1 MTTHASLTRVFIA
14 ALIVAAPLVIAA
26 QQGRVETGITF
37 TGPKAVKLAVPELQF
52 TAATAQSAT
61 MAKVFNETL
70 WNDLEFSGNIELA
83 SRSFYPAGIF
93 AKPGDIKA
101 EDWMKPGIAAQY
113 VAYGALTLS
122 GNRLNA
128 AGYLRNLGTEE
139 DAFGI
144 PFPGTYDEE
153 GARNAAHLFADRIL
167 EQLGFGKGIARTQ
180 IAFVSSRTG
189 DKEIYVMDYDGNNQ
203 RKITAIRFIAITPRW
218 SPVDD
223 RIAYTAWRPGAGQ
236 AQVEILS
243 AAGERHSFEQPRG
256 FLNNVPAWSP
266 DGKSIVYS
274 SNRDNNDTEIYLANA
289 DGSNPKRLT
298 KSPGIDTSPAIN
310 PATGA
315 QIAFI
320 SKRSGTAELYMMDS
334 DGTNVMRITDEGGE
348 VGNPAYSPDGKMIAF
363 AWQKPKS
370 GGFDIYV
377 YDIGMRKFAQL
388 TYDSRS
394 NERPAWAPDGK
405 HIAFQS
411 NRAGT
416 TQIYSM
422 VLNAPQSVRQL
433 TNSAGINEG
442 PTWSG
447 SAAR

>member
-1 MTTHASLTRVFIA
+1 MMLLLAP
-14 ALIVAAPLVIAA
+14 VATLLAFQDI
-26 QQGRVETGITF
+26 TGLLSRD
-37 TGPKAVKLAVPELQF
+37 GPKAIRIAVPELQF
-52 TAATAQSAT
+52 TSATAQTASL
-61 MAKVFNETL
+61 AKIFNETL
-70 WNDLEFSGNIELA
+70 WNDLAFSGNLEMA
-83 SRSFYPAGIF
+83 SRSFYPAGTF
-93 AKPGDIKA
+93 SKPTEINT
-101 EDWMKPGIAAQY
+101 EDWIKPGIAAQY
-113 VAYGALTLS
+113 VAYGLLS
-122 GNRLNA
+122 LNGNRFTA
-128 AGYLRNLGTEE
+128 AGYLRDLGAQQE
-139 DAFGI
+139 AFGNN
-144 PFPGTYDEE
+144 FSGAFDEE
-153 GARNAAHLFADRIL
+153 GARNTAHLFADKIL
-167 EQLGFGKGIARTQ
+167 EQFGLKGVARTQ

-203 RKITAIRFIAITPRW
+203 RKLTAIRFIAITPRW
-218 SPVDD
+218 SPIDD
-223 RIAYTAWRPGAGQ
+223 RIAYTAWRPGGQ

-243 AAGERHSFEQPRG
+243 TTGERHSFEQPRG

-363 AWQKPKS
+363 AWQKPRS

-422 VLNAPQSVRQL
+422 ILNAPQSVRQL
-433 TNSAGINEG
+433 TNSTGINEG